1 VLTNDVSRFNRTL
14 YLSFPSQVDDV
25 DAMRCRDGRLQY
37 PGVLSF
43 LIIALPMTI
52 ILLNEVVGEAII
64 DAAIPAV
71 YSAILTLGAFLYS
84 ISLAAL
90 LITFCLALA
99 AANYWTFVYHP
110 ASVAHS
116 RRKDKLRRL
125 QYEGHSTSKF
135 NRLRSIRA
143 TKSSKPRTGY
153 LRRLLNII
161 KRSIQ
166 HGITLLSVRRTR
178 SAKRFAMT
186 KKWCGMNRP
195 SLSQGAIRSEEG
207 SPSQMSPDSVSRR
220 FNKVKSAYHVP
231 EKIINMLAA
240 ASSPKLVEEKQRRF
254 SFEASLTGAS
264 EHVVMTA
271 SQMNHRRAVA
281 PSYIFTSK
289 QAISLLRSRLSE
301 TYGHSIAG
309 HMDVTETSLIAEFR
323 LMLDI
328 FYPDGVALS
337 LAEKTEACDQFN
349 DWKDSVN
356 DHFTLRFDDATA
368 LEVRMIR
375 FSIFE
380 EWFSREILS
389 ILKNNLPDRL
399 LDCSLRH
406 VPNMKKRLA
415 RIDATLLRPDSRA
428 HMKSLTVITPQHL
441 VTPLDSE
448 SILI

>member
-99 AANYWTFVYHP
+99 AVNYWTFVYHP

-116 RRKDKLRRL
+116 CRKDKLRRL

-178 SAKRFAMT
+178 SARRFAMT
-186 KKWCGMNRP
+186 KKWCGMNRL

-207 SPSQMSPDSVSRR
+207 SPYQMSPDSVSKRYV
-220 FNKVKSAYHVP
+220 KVKSAYRVP

-240 ASSPKLVEEKQRRF
+240 ARSPKLI
-254 SFEASLTGAS
+254 EASMTSINSGAS

-271 SQMNHRRAVA
+271 SKLNHLRAVT
-281 PSYIFTSK
+281 PSYIFTSRE
-289 QAISLLRSRLSE
+289 AISFLRSRLSE
-301 TYGHSIAG
+301 TYGHSIAE

-375 FSIFE
+375 VSIFE
-380 EWFSREILS
+380 EWFKKKFFS
-389 ILKNNLPDRL
+389 ILRSNLPDRL
-399 LDCSLRH
+399 LDSSLRH
-406 VPNMKKRLA
+406 VPDMKKRLE
-415 RIDATLLRPDSRA
+415 RIHAMLPRQ
-428 HMKSLTVITPQHL
+428 TVGHI
-441 VTPLDSE
+441 
-448 SILI
+448 